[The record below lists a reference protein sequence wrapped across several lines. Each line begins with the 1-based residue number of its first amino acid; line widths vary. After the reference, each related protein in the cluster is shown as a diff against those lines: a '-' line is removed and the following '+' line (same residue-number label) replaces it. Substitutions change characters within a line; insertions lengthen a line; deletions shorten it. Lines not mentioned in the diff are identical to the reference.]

1 MRCFSN
7 AYSVRETINDL
18 NSNKVNDLR
27 AKPTQKVTGVQD
39 ELLYLSRGAL

>member
-1 MRCFSN
+1 MRCFNN

-27 AKPTQKVTGVQD
+27 AKPTQKVTEIQD
-39 ELLYLSRGAL
+39 ELLFLSRSVI